1 MKPNIFN
8 FATKELSQDAF
19 LCYLLEFSKE
29 EYKKYEKEHIFANIF
44 LKNILNKFSLD
55 IEVKKLEIK
64 KQYNNIDILLILN
77 DEYYIIIEDK
87 TFTSER
93 KKQIISY
100 KDKLKKILEN
110 DKRNFDEEKIYGLYF
125 KIGDECLQRIE
136 EKEKTK
142 GMNIKSL
149 LRKEIINIFENY
161 SGENI
166 IFNDYISYIKEIQER
181 TENFSKVDLRKEM
194 FTWGEVNGFYNAL
207 DLEFI
212 KLKKEKV
219 LSGEIKFNWYYVA
232 NQNGGFMCYNFD
244 NAFNKLNFK
253 KYGYYMQI
261 EARGRNRDE
270 SRGEDYFEKDLR
282 FPVKVWSDE
291 KNIDI
296 LYKGFE
302 ILKKEKPFSDGI
314 RPLRFSKG
322 RWMTQLIIIDYLT
335 LNENGTINI
344 SKTALN
350 IAEYL
355 KELLK
360 LDNKLKN
367 LED

>member
-1 MKPNIFN
+1 M
-8 FATKELSQDAF
+8 
-19 LCYLLEFSKE
+19 
-29 EYKKYEKEHIFANIF
+29 
-44 LKNILNKFSLD
+44 
-55 IEVKKLEIK
+55 
-64 KQYNNIDILLILN
+64 
-77 DEYYIIIEDK
+77 
-87 TFTSER
+87 
-93 KKQIISY
+93 
-100 KDKLKKILEN
+100 
-110 DKRNFDEEKIYGLYF
+110 YF

-136 EKEKTK
+136 EKEKIK

-207 DLEFI
+207 DLEFT
-212 KLKKEKV
+212 KLKKEKI
-219 LSGEIKFNWYYVA
+219 LPQDIKFNWDYVA

-244 NAFNKLNFK
+244 NAFNRLNFE

-282 FPVKVWSDE
+282 FSVKVWSDE

-302 ILKKEKPFSDGI
+302 ILKKEKTFSDGI

-322 RWMTQLIIIDYLT
+322 RWMTQLIITDYLA

>member
-1 MKPNIFN
+1 M
-8 FATKELSQDAF
+8 
-19 LCYLLEFSKE
+19 
-29 EYKKYEKEHIFANIF
+29 
-44 LKNILNKFSLD
+44 D

-110 DKRNFDEEKIYGLYF
+110 DGVNFDEEKIYGLYF
-125 KIGDECLQRIE
+125 KIGNECLQRIE

-181 TENFSKVDLRKEM
+181 TENFSNVDLRKEM
-194 FTWGEVNGFYNAL
+194 FTWEEINGFYNAL

-212 KLKKEKV
+212 KLKKEKI
-219 LSGEIKFNWYYVA
+219 LPEQIDTSWDYVA
-232 NQNGGFMCYNFD
+232 NQNGGFMCYNFG
-244 NAFNKLNFK
+244 NAFNRLNFE

-261 EARGRNRDE
+261 EARGRNRNE

-302 ILKKEKPFSDGI
+302 ILKKEKLFSDGI

-322 RWMTQLIIIDYLT
+322 RWMTQLIIRNYLV
-335 LNENGTINI
+335 LNKNGTINI
-344 SKTALN
+344 SETALN
-350 IAEYL
+350 IIKYL
-355 KELLK
+355 KEIVK
-360 LDNKLKN
+360 KEEKLKN
-367 LED
+367 I

>member
-1 MKPNIFN
+1 MKPNIFE

-29 EYKKYEKEHIFANIF
+29 ENKNYKDEYIFSNFF

-55 IEVKKLEIK
+55 IEIKKLEIK
-64 KQYNNIDILLILN
+64 KQYSNIDILLILN

-93 KKQIISY
+93 KGQITSY
-100 KDKLKKILEN
+100 KDKLKKILK
-110 DKRNFDEEKIYGLYF
+110 DKQIVFDEEKIYGLYF
-125 KIGDECLQRIE
+125 KIGDECLQGIE
-136 EKEKTK
+136 EKEKIK
-142 GMNIKSL
+142 GMKIKSL

-161 SGENI
+161 SGDNI
-166 IFNDYISYIKEIQER
+166 IFNDYISYVKGIQER
-181 TENFSKVDLRKEM
+181 TENFAKADLRKDM
-194 FTWGEVNGFYNAL
+194 FTWGEINGFYNAL
-207 DLEFI
+207 DLEF
-212 KLKKEKV
+212 KNLKEKKI
-219 LSGEIKFNWYYVA
+219 LPKQITTSWYYVA
-232 NQNGGFMCYNFD
+232 NQNGGFMCYNFE
-244 NAFNKLNFK
+244 NAFNRLNFE

-302 ILKKEKPFSDGI
+302 ILKKEKYFSDGI
-314 RPLRFSKG
+314 RPPRFSKG
-322 RWMTQLIIIDYLT
+322 RWMTQLIITDYIA

-344 SKTALN
+344 SETALN
-350 IAEYL
+350 ITEYL
-355 KELLK
+355 KELIK
-360 LDNKLKN
+360 LEDKLKN
-367 LED
+367 LGD

>member
-110 DKRNFDEEKIYGLYF
+110 DRINFDEEKIYGLYF

-194 FTWGEVNGFYNAL
+194 FTWGEINGFYNAL
-207 DLEFI
+207 DLEFT
-212 KLKKEKV
+212 KLKKEKI
-219 LSGEIKFNWYYVA
+219 LSGEIKFNWDYVA

-244 NAFNKLNFK
+244 NAFNRLNFE

-261 EARGRNRDE
+261 ETRGRNR
-270 SRGEDYFEKDLR
+270 
-282 FPVKVWSDE
+282 DE

-302 ILKKEKPFSDGI
+302 ILKKEKTFSDGI

-322 RWMTQLIIIDYLT
+322 RWMTQLIITNYLA

-350 IAEYL
+350 ITEYL

>member
-1 MKPNIFN
+1 MKPNIFE

-29 EYKKYEKEHIFANIF
+29 ENKNYKDEYTFANFF
-44 LKNILNKFSLD
+44 LRNILKKFSLNM
-55 IEVKKLEIK
+55 EVKKLEIK

-110 DKRNFDEEKIYGLYF
+110 DGVNFDEEKIYGLYF
-125 KIGDECLQRIE
+125 KIGDECLQGIE
-136 EKEKTK
+136 EKENTK

-161 SGENI
+161 SGEDI

-194 FTWGEVNGFYNAL
+194 FTWEEVNGFYNAL
-207 DLEFI
+207 DLEFT
-212 KLKKEKV
+212 KLKKEKI
-219 LSGEIKFNWYYVA
+219 LPQDIKFNWDYVA

-244 NAFNKLNFK
+244 NAFSRLNFE

-270 SRGEDYFEKDLR
+270 NRGEDYFEKDLR

-291 KNIDI
+291 KDIGI

-302 ILKKEKPFSDGI
+302 ILKKEKNFSDGI
-314 RPLRFSKG
+314 RPLKFSKG
-322 RWMTQLIIIDYLT
+322 RWMTQLIITDYLA

-350 IAEYL
+350 ITEYL

>member
-1 MKPNIFN
+1 MKPNIFE

-29 EYKKYEKEHIFANIF
+29 ENKNYKDEYTFANFF
-44 LKNILNKFSLD
+44 LRNILKKFSLNM
-55 IEVKKLEIK
+55 EVKKLEIK

-110 DKRNFDEEKIYGLYF
+110 DGVNFDEEKIYGLYF
-125 KIGDECLQRIE
+125 KIGDECLQGIE
-136 EKEKTK
+136 EKENTK

-166 IFNDYISYIKEIQER
+166 IFNDYISYIKGIQER

-207 DLEFI
+207 DLEFK
-212 KLKKEKV
+212 KLKEEKI
-219 LSGEIKFNWYYVA
+219 LPEEIKFNWHYVA

-244 NAFNKLNFK
+244 NAFSRLNFE

-270 SRGEDYFEKDLR
+270 NRGEDYFEKDLR

-291 KNIDI
+291 KDIGI

-302 ILKKEKPFSDGI
+302 ILKKEKNFSDGI
-314 RPLRFSKG
+314 RPLKFSKG
-322 RWMTQLIIIDYLT
+322 RWMTQLIITDYLA

-350 IAEYL
+350 ITEYL

>member
-77 DEYYIIIEDK
+77 NEYYIIIEDK

-110 DKRNFDEEKIYGLYF
+110 DKVNFDEEKIYGLYF

-194 FTWGEVNGFYNAL
+194 FTWEEINGFYNAL

-212 KLKKEKV
+212 KLKEKKI
-219 LSGEIKFNWYYVA
+219 LSKQIDTSWYYVA
-232 NQNGGFMCYNFD
+232 NKNGGFLCYCFWNIEEYE
-244 NAFNKLNFK
+244 
-253 KYGYYMQI
+253 KYKYYMQI
-261 EARGRNRDE
+261 EAIGKKEEALRKN
-270 SRGEDYFEKDLR
+270 DYFEKNLR
-282 FPVKVWSDE
+282 LCVKVNSND
-291 KNIDI
+291 KNINI
-296 LYKGFE
+296 LYKGFD
-302 ILKKEKPFSDGI
+302 ILKKEEIFSNGI
-314 RPLRFSKG
+314 RPLKFSSG
-322 RWMTQLIIIDYLT
+322 YNMTQLIITDYLT

>member
-1 MKPNIFN
+1 
-8 FATKELSQDAF
+8 
-19 LCYLLEFSKE
+19 
-29 EYKKYEKEHIFANIF
+29 
-44 LKNILNKFSLD
+44 
-55 IEVKKLEIK
+55 
-64 KQYNNIDILLILN
+64 
-77 DEYYIIIEDK
+77 
-87 TFTSER
+87 
-93 KKQIISY
+93 
-100 KDKLKKILEN
+100 
-110 DKRNFDEEKIYGLYF
+110 
-125 KIGDECLQRIE
+125 
-136 EKEKTK
+136 
-142 GMNIKSL
+142 MNIKSL

-166 IFNDYISYIKEIQER
+166 IFNDYISYIKGIQER

-207 DLEFI
+207 DLEFK
-212 KLKKEKV
+212 KLKEEKI
-219 LSGEIKFNWYYVA
+219 LPEEIKFNWHYVA

-244 NAFNKLNFK
+244 NAFSRLNFE

-270 SRGEDYFEKDLR
+270 NRGEDYFEKDLR

-291 KNIDI
+291 KDIGI

-302 ILKKEKPFSDGI
+302 ILKKEKNFSDGI
-314 RPLRFSKG
+314 RPLKFSKG
-322 RWMTQLIIIDYLT
+322 RWMTQLIITDYLA

-350 IAEYL
+350 ITEYL

>member
-1 MKPNIFN
+1 MKPNIFE

-29 EYKKYEKEHIFANIF
+29 ENKNYKDEYTFANFF
-44 LKNILNKFSLD
+44 LRNILKKFSLNM
-55 IEVKKLEIK
+55 EVKKLEMK

-110 DKRNFDEEKIYGLYF
+110 DGVNFDEEKIYGLYF
-125 KIGDECLQRIE
+125 KIGDECLQGIE
-136 EKEKTK
+136 EKENTK

-166 IFNDYISYIKEIQER
+166 IFNDYISYIKGIQER

-207 DLEFI
+207 DLEFK
-212 KLKKEKV
+212 KLKEEKI
-219 LSGEIKFNWYYVA
+219 LPEEIKFNWHYVA

-244 NAFNKLNFK
+244 NAFSRLNFE

-270 SRGEDYFEKDLR
+270 NRGEDYFEKDLR
-282 FPVKVWSDE
+282 FPVKVLSDE
-291 KNIDI
+291 KDIGI

-302 ILKKEKPFSDGI
+302 ILKKEKNFSEGI
-314 RPLRFSKG
+314 RPLKFSKG
-322 RWMTQLIIIDYLT
+322 RWMTQLIITDYLA

-350 IAEYL
+350 ITEYL

>member
-136 EKEKTK
+136 EKKK
-142 GMNIKSL
+142 Q
-149 LRKEIINIFENY
+149 KE
-161 SGENI
+161 
-166 IFNDYISYIKEIQER
+166 
-181 TENFSKVDLRKEM
+181 
-194 FTWGEVNGFYNAL
+194 
-207 DLEFI
+207 
-212 KLKKEKV
+212 
-219 LSGEIKFNWYYVA
+219 
-232 NQNGGFMCYNFD
+232 
-244 NAFNKLNFK
+244 
-253 KYGYYMQI
+253 
-261 EARGRNRDE
+261 
-270 SRGEDYFEKDLR
+270 
-282 FPVKVWSDE
+282 
-291 KNIDI
+291 
-296 LYKGFE
+296 
-302 ILKKEKPFSDGI
+302 
-314 RPLRFSKG
+314 
-322 RWMTQLIIIDYLT
+322 
-335 LNENGTINI
+335 
-344 SKTALN
+344 
-350 IAEYL
+350 
-355 KELLK
+355 
-360 LDNKLKN
+360 
-367 LED
+367 

>member
-1 MKPNIFN
+1 MKPNVFE

-29 EYKKYEKEHIFANIF
+29 ENKNYKDEYTFANFF
-44 LKNILNKFSLD
+44 LRNILKKFSLNM
-55 IEVKKLEIK
+55 EVKKLEIK

-110 DKRNFDEEKIYGLYF
+110 DGVNFDEEKIYGLYF
-125 KIGDECLQRIE
+125 KIGDECLQGIE
-136 EKEKTK
+136 EKENTK

-166 IFNDYISYIKEIQER
+166 IFNDYISYIKGIQER

-207 DLEFI
+207 DLEFK
-212 KLKKEKV
+212 KLKEEKI
-219 LSGEIKFNWYYVA
+219 LPEEIKFNWHYVA

-244 NAFNKLNFK
+244 NAFSRLNFE

-261 EARGRNRDE
+261 EARE
-270 SRGEDYFEKDLR
+270 ETEMKTGEK
-282 FPVKVWSDE
+282 
-291 KNIDI
+291 I
-296 LYKGFE
+296 
-302 ILKKEKPFSDGI
+302 ILKRI
-314 RPLRFSKG
+314 
-322 RWMTQLIIIDYLT
+322 
-335 LNENGTINI
+335 
-344 SKTALN
+344 
-350 IAEYL
+350 
-355 KELLK
+355 
-360 LDNKLKN
+360 
-367 LED
+367 

>member
-29 EYKKYEKEHIFANIF
+29 GYKNYEKEHIFANIF

-55 IEVKKLEIK
+55 IEVKKLKIK

-110 DKRNFDEEKIYGLYF
+110 DKVNFDEEKIYGLYF
-125 KIGDECLQRIE
+125 KIGDECLQGIE

-166 IFNDYISYIKEIQER
+166 IFNDYISYIKSIQKR
-181 TENFSKVDLRKEM
+181 TENFSKVNLRKEI
-194 FTWGEVNGFYNAL
+194 FTWEEVNGFYNAL

-212 KLKKEKV
+212 KLKKEKI
-219 LSGEIKFNWYYVA
+219 LPKQIDTSWYYVA
-232 NQNGGFMCYNFD
+232 NKNGGFMCYCFWNTEEYE
-244 NAFNKLNFK
+244 
-253 KYGYYMQI
+253 KYKYYMQI
-261 EARGRNRDE
+261 EVIGKEEGVLRKN
-270 SRGEDYFEKDLR
+270 DYFEKNLR
-282 FPVKVWSDE
+282 LCVKVNSND
-291 KNIDI
+291 KDINI
-296 LYKGFE
+296 LYKGFD
-302 ILKKEKPFSDGI
+302 ILKKEEIFSNGI
-314 RPLRFSKG
+314 RPLKFSSG
-322 RWMTQLIIIDYLT
+322 YNMTQLIITDYLT

-350 IAEYL
+350 IADYL

-360 LDNKLKN
+360 LDDKLKN